1 MIIVFANRRI
11 KKNRFFSEHLFF
23 INRYDRCV
31 ILYETGRVSSEK
43 SRTATHA
50 VIHASY
56 STLNGMLFKEDH
68 LDMALSVNICETFTH
83 IYFLSILNQD
93 NLEENE

>member
-1 MIIVFANRRI
+1 MNDNCVCKSQNKKRI
-11 KKNRFFSEHLFF
+11 DFSLKHFFF

-31 ILYETGRVSSEK
+31 ILDETGRVSSEK

-68 LDMALSVNICETFTH
+68 LDMALSVNICETFTY
-83 IYFLSILNQD
+83 IYIFYQY
-93 NLEENE
+93 